1 VSTVLDADVDAEARR
16 QGLLEAHAH
25 AEADHRRQRAVRD
38 GRGDEHGD
46 GAEGGGTVRV
56 RG

>member
-1 VSTVLDADVDAEARR
+1 MGAVLDADVDAEARG
-16 QGLLEAHAH
+16 QGLLEADAH
-25 AEADHRRQRAVRD
+25 AEPDHRRQRAVRD